1 MGDIDRK
8 SPYVWFM
15 LLVSILSLVGLAI
28 TTIGHLDPEQALILD
43 MADNFVCVLFFT
55 DFLVSLYSAPNRWSY
70 FLRWG
75 WLDLLSSVP
84 AINAFRVTRAAR
96 VLRILRVIR
105 GIRATKVLTQFI
117 VQRRAESAFLAVSL
131 LSLLLVVVSSIAIL
145 QFEGTPG
152 SNISSAEDAIWWAL
166 ETITTVGYGDRYPV
180 TAGGRLI
187 ATFLMVFG
195 VGVFGT
201 LSGFVASWFLKPE
214 QEKLDSELATLIAEI
229 RELRKRLDDKD

>member
-1 MGDIDRK
+1 VGDIDRK

-28 TTIGHLDPEQALILD
+28 TTVGHLDPEQAAILD
-43 MADNFVCVLFFT
+43 MADNFVCVLFFA

-96 VLRILRVIR
+96 VLRVLRVIR

-117 VQRRAESAFLAVSL
+117 VNRRAESAFLAVSL

-145 QFEGTPG
+145 QFEGAPG
-152 SNISSAEDAIWWAL
+152 SNISSAEDAVWWAL

-180 TAGGRLI
+180 TDGGRLI

-229 RELRKRLDDKD
+229 RELRKRLDDRD

>member
-1 MGDIDRK
+1 
-8 SPYVWFM
+8 
-15 LLVSILSLVGLAI
+15 LAI
-28 TTIGHLDPEQALILD
+28 TTVGHLDPEQAAILD
-43 MADNFVCVLFFT
+43 MADNFVCVLFFA

-96 VLRILRVIR
+96 VLRVLRVIR

-117 VQRRAESAFLAVSL
+117 VNRRAESAFLAVSL

-145 QFEGTPG
+145 QFEGAPG
-152 SNISSAEDAIWWAL
+152 SNISSAEDAVWWAL

-180 TAGGRLI
+180 TDGGRLI

-229 RELRKRLDDKD
+229 RELRKRLDDRD